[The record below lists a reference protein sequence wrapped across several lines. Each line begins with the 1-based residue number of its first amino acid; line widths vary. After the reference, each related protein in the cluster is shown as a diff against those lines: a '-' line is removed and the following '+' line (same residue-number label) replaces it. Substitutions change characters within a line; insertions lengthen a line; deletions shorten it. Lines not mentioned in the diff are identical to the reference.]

1 MGKIMYKG
9 QSYAGGIN
17 TGGGGGGSEGD
28 STTIPTA
35 NTIAKFDIAA
45 HMNSEDMTTPEIT
58 SFIENLDVS
67 NNGAIADFVVEQGTS
82 GIWTYRKWNSGIAEC
97 WGTAKSGT
105 YTNTNTWGGGK
116 YMNIG
121 TMSFPSGLFVAKPNL
136 TASIEKPSGSGMP
149 FISILNA
156 SASSF
161 DGYIY
166 DDNTTS
172 TGYAYNIYAH
182 AIGRWKS

>member
-17 TGGGGGGSEGD
+17 TGGGGGSEGD
-28 STTIPTA
+28 STAIPTA
-35 NTIAKFDIAA
+35 STTAKFDTAA

-97 WGTAKSGT
+97 WGTHTASLTHYAGP
-105 YTNTNTWGGGK
+105 YGNFYG
-116 YMNIG
+116 Y
-121 TMSFPSGLFVAKPNL
+121 SSVVAFPSGLFIERPVASHNC
-136 TASIEKPSGSGMP
+136 
-149 FISILNA
+149 
-156 SASSF
+156 
-161 DGYIY
+161 
-166 DDNTTS
+166 
-172 TGYAYNIYAH
+172 
-182 AIGRWKS
+182 AIGTVFAMPASNLGVSNTSYMLYALAATSGTQSCTFDIQAKGKWK